1 MIKKFKNIKVSGM
14 SLVLPEKEIC
24 IYDELQYY
32 GNSEK
37 KAERAH
43 KMAGFW
49 KRRVADPDV
58 TSADMGVQAG
68 ENLIASMGLDK
79 SKIEAMVFVV
89 QQPDYYGPCT
99 SYSVHNRLG
108 LSKDCYVT
116 DVVQG
121 CVGWCFGLLTAYQ
134 MVASGA
140 YNSVLLINAD
150 TPTRGLKSSDRINA
164 PLFGDA
170 GLATLVEHS
179 EGAPDTIFNLES
191 YSDGFEAIIGLIA
204 GGVGGAGGRLH
215 LDIRKPDEC
224 AQLVEMFQTKNG
236 RTACLAEGYMD
247 GPAVFEFS
255 TQKVP
260 ENLKS
265 IMSEIGT
272 TPDSYDL
279 LALHQANKQIVQTV
293 GGNAGFPLDKV
304 PFSGFENFGNNT
316 MCSIPATLLQEK
328 GEVLRNGGTVHTLAC
343 GFGNGLVVCSVDLS
357 LEGLKCADM
366 KSYVKLANHKTSAE
380 WVAYWRDKFIN
391 T

>member
-1 MIKKFKNIKVSGM
+1 MIKRFKNIKVSGM
-14 SLVLPEKEIC
+14 SLVLPTREIS
-24 IYDELQYY
+24 IFDELQYY

-58 TSADMGVQAG
+58 TSADLGVQAA
-68 ENLIASMGLDK
+68 ENLIASMDLDK
-79 SKIEAMVFVV
+79 SKIEAMLLVI
-89 QQPDYYGPCT
+89 QQPDYHGPCT
-99 SYSVHNRLG
+99 SYSVHHRLG
-108 LSKDCYVT
+108 LSKNCYVT

-121 CVGWCFGLLTAYQ
+121 CVGWCFGLLTAFQ
-134 MVASGA
+134 MVASGV
-140 YNSVLLINAD
+140 YKSVLLINGD
-150 TPTRGLKSSDRINA
+150 TPARGLKASDRINA

-170 GLATLVEHS
+170 GLATLIEYA
-179 EGAPDTIFNLES
+179 EGAPETAFNIGTFAE
-191 YSDGFEAIIGLIA
+191 GFEAIISLVA
-204 GGVGGAGGRLH
+204 GSADGRLN
-215 LDIRKPDEC
+215 LDIRNADEV
-224 AQLVEMFQTKNG
+224 AQLVEMFETKNG

-255 TQKVP
+255 TQKAP
-260 ENLKS
+260 ENIKALMAES
-265 IMSEIGT
+265 GMSPE
-272 TPDSYDL
+272 SYDL

-293 GGNAGFPLDKV
+293 GGNAGFPLEKV

-328 GEVLRNGGTVHTLAC
+328 GEILRNGGAVHALAC
-343 GFGNGLVVCSVDLS
+343 GFGNGLVVCSVDLP

-366 KSYVKLANHKTSAE
+366 KTYVKPADHKTSTE
-380 WVAYWRDKFIN
+380 WVAYWREKFIN

>member
-1 MIKKFKNIKVSGM
+1 MIKKFKNIKISGL
-14 SLVLPEKEIC
+14 SLVLPPKEIS

-49 KRRVADPDV
+49 KRRVTDPDV
-58 TSADMGVQAG
+58 TSADLGVQAA
-68 ENLIASMGLDK
+68 ENLISSMNLDK
-79 SKIEAMVFVV
+79 SKIEAMLLVI
-89 QQPDYYGPCT
+89 QQPDYAGPCT

-121 CVGWCFGLLTAYQ
+121 CVGWCFGLLTAFQ

-140 YNSVLLINAD
+140 YKSVLLINGD
-150 TPTRGLKSSDRINA
+150 TPARKMDPADRINA

-170 GLATLVEHS
+170 GLATLIES
-179 EGAPDTIFNLES
+179 EEGAPEIVFNLETFS
-191 YSDGFEAIIGLIA
+191 GGFDAIISFLPGGKFGLD
-204 GGVGGAGGRLH
+204 L
-215 LDIRKPDEC
+215 RKKEDWEVL
-224 AQLVEMFQTKNG
+224 ASRFDTANG
-236 RTACLAEGYMD
+236 RHACLCEGYMD
-247 GPAVFEFS
+247 GAAVFEFS
-255 TQKVP
+255 TQKAP
-260 ENLKS
+260 ENIKAL
-265 IMSEIGT
+265 MADTGT

-293 GGNAGFPLDKV
+293 GGNAGFPLEKV

-328 GEVLRNGGTVHTLAC
+328 GDVLRSGGAVHALAC
-343 GFGNGLVVCSVDLS
+343 GFGNGLVVCSIDLP
-357 LEGLKCADM
+357 LVGLKCADM
-366 KSYVKLANHKTSAE
+366 KTYVKPADHKTSAE
-380 WVAYWRDKFIN
+380 WVAYWREKFIN

>member
-1 MIKKFKNIKVSGM
+1 MIKTFKNIKVSGM
-14 SLVLPEKEIC
+14 SLVLPPKEIS

-49 KRRVADPDV
+49 KRRIADPDV
-58 TSADMGVQAG
+58 TSADLGVQAA
-68 ENLIASMGLDK
+68 ENLIASMNLDK
-79 SKIEAMVFVV
+79 SKVEAMVLVI
-89 QQPDYYGPCT
+89 QQPDYHGPCT

-121 CVGWCFGLLTAYQ
+121 CVGWCFGLLTAFQ
-134 MVASGA
+134 MIASGA
-140 YNSVLLINAD
+140 YKSVLLINGD
-150 TPTRGLKSSDRINA
+150 TPARGLKQSDRINA

-170 GLATLVEHS
+170 GVATLIEA
-179 EGAPDTIFNLES
+179 EDGAPEVAFNLETFS
-191 YSDGFEAIIGLIA
+191 EGFEAIISLIA
-204 GGVGGAGGRLH
+204 GSAGGRLN
-215 LDIRKPDEC
+215 LDVRNPQELTQI
-224 AQLVEMFQTKNG
+224 VEMFETKNG

-255 TQKVP
+255 TQKAP
-260 ENLKS
+260 ENIKAL
-265 IMSEIGT
+265 MVDRGT

-293 GGNAGFPLDKV
+293 GGNAGFPLEKI

-316 MCSIPATLLQEK
+316 MCSIPATLLHEK
-328 GEVLRNGGTVHTLAC
+328 GNVLRNGESVHTLAC
-343 GFGNGLVVCSVDLS
+343 GFGNGLVVCSIDLP
-357 LEGLKCADM
+357 LIGLKCADM
-366 KSYVKLANHKTSAE
+366 KTYVKPADHRTSAE
-380 WVAYWRDKFIN
+380 WVAYWREKFIN

>member
-1 MIKKFKNIKVSGM
+1 MIKKFRNIKVSGM
-14 SLVLPEKEIC
+14 SLVLPSNEIS

-58 TSADMGVQAG
+58 TATDLGVQAA
-68 ENLIASMGLDK
+68 ENLIASMQLDK
-79 SKIEAMVFVV
+79 SKIEAMLLVI
-89 QQPDYYGPCT
+89 QIPDYGGPCN
-99 SYSVHNRLG
+99 SYSVHHRLG
-108 LSKDCYVT
+108 LPEDCYVT

-121 CVGWCFGLLTAYQ
+121 CVGWCFGLLTAFQ

-140 YNSVLLINAD
+140 YKSVLVINGD
-150 TPTRGLKSSDRINA
+150 TPAKGLKASDRINA

-170 GLATLVEHS
+170 GLATLVEHAD
-179 EGAPDTIFNLES
+179 GAPETVFNLETF
-191 YSDGFEAIIGLIA
+191 SDGYEAIIVPAA
-204 GGVGGAGGRLH
+204 GARCHFDVRDPEDVRQVTERFETA
-215 LDIRKPDEC
+215 
-224 AQLVEMFQTKNG
+224 NG

-255 TQKVP
+255 TQKAPANIKALMAEV
-260 ENLKS
+260 
-265 IMSEIGT
+265 GT
-272 TPDSYDL
+272 TPDSYDF

-293 GGNAGFPLDKV
+293 GGNAGFPLEKV
-304 PFSGFENFGNNT
+304 PYSGFENFGNNT
-316 MCSIPATLLQEK
+316 MCSIPATLLQES
-328 GEVLRNGGTVHTLAC
+328 GEALRGGGAVRALAC
-343 GFGNGLVVCSVDLS
+343 GFGNGLVVCSIDLP

-366 KSYVKLANHKTSAE
+366 KTYVKPAGHRTCAE
-380 WVAYWRDKFIN
+380 WRAYWREKFIN

>member
-1 MIKKFKNIKVSGM
+1 MVKRFKNIKVSGM
-14 SLVLPEKEIC
+14 SLVLPSREIS

-49 KRRVADPDV
+49 KRRVADSDV
-58 TSADMGVQAG
+58 TAADLGVQAA
-68 ENLIASMGLDK
+68 ENLIASMELDK

-89 QQPDYYGPCT
+89 QQPDYHGPCT
-99 SYSVHNRLG
+99 SYSVHHRLG

-134 MVASGA
+134 MVTSGV
-140 YNSVLLINAD
+140 YRSVLLINGD
-150 TPTRGLKSSDRINA
+150 TPTRGLKESDRINA

-170 GLATLVEHS
+170 GLATLVEYS
-179 EGAPDTIFNLES
+179 EDAPETVFNLETFS
-191 YSDGFEAIIGLIA
+191 EGYEAIISLIA
-204 GGVGGAGGRLH
+204 GGLGGACGRLN
-215 LDIRKPDEC
+215 LDIRKPDEL

-247 GPAVFEFS
+247 GPAVFEFT

-260 ENLKS
+260 ENIKS
-265 IMSEIGT
+265 LMSAVGT
-272 TPDSYDL
+272 AEGGYDI
-279 LALHQANKQIVQTV
+279 LALHQANKQIVQVV
-293 GGNAGFPLDKV
+293 GGNAGFPLEKV

-316 MCSIPATLLQEK
+316 MCSIPATLLQERGDILK
-328 GEVLRNGGTVHTLAC
+328 NGGSVHALAS
-343 GFGNGLVVCSVDLS
+343 GFGNGLVVCSIDLTLS
-357 LEGLKCADM
+357 GLRCAD
-366 KSYVKLANHKTSAE
+366 VKTYARPADHKTSAE
-380 WVAYWRDKFIN
+380 WVDYWREKFIN

>member
-1 MIKKFKNIKVSGM
+1 MIKKFRNIKVSGM
-14 SLVLPEKEIC
+14 SLVLPSKEIS
-24 IYDELQYY
+24 IFDELQYY

-58 TSADMGVQAG
+58 TSADLGTQAA
-68 ENLIASMGLDK
+68 ENLIVSMGLDRK
-79 SKIEAMVFVV
+79 KIEAMVFVV
-89 QQPDYYGPCT
+89 QQPDYHGPCT

-121 CVGWCFGLLTAYQ
+121 CVGWCFGLLTAFQ
-134 MVASGA
+134 MVASGT
-140 YNSVLLINAD
+140 YKSVLLINGD
-150 TPTRGLKSSDRINA
+150 TPARGLKASDRINA

-170 GLATLVEHS
+170 GLATLIEAS
-179 EGAPDTIFNLES
+179 EGAPEVVFNLES
-191 YSDGFEAIIGLIA
+191 FSDGFEAIIGLVS
-204 GGVGGAGGRLH
+204 GYVGGRLN
-215 LDIRKPDEC
+215 LDIRKPDEL

-255 TQKVP
+255 TQKAP
-260 ENLKS
+260 ENIKAL
-265 IMSEIGT
+265 MAEMGT
-272 TPDSYDL
+272 TPESYDL

-293 GGNAGFPLDKV
+293 GGNAGFSLEKV

-328 GEVLRNGGTVHTLAC
+328 GDVLRNGGAVHTLAC
-343 GFGNGLVVCSVDLS
+343 GFGNGLVICSIDLP
-357 LEGLKCADM
+357 LCELTCADM
-366 KSYVKLANHKTSAE
+366 KTYVKPADHKTSAE
-380 WVAYWRDKFIN
+380 WVAYWREKFIN

>member
-1 MIKKFKNIKVSGM
+1 M
-14 SLVLPEKEIC
+14 SLVLPPKEIS

-58 TSADMGVQAG
+58 TATDLGVQAA
-68 ENLIASMGLDK
+68 ENLIASMQLDK
-79 SKIEAMVFVV
+79 SKIEAMLLVI
-89 QQPDYYGPCT
+89 QIPDYGGPCN
-99 SYSVHNRLG
+99 SYSVHHRLG
-108 LSKDCYVT
+108 LSEDCYVT

-121 CVGWCFGLLTAYQ
+121 CVGWCFGLLTAFQ

-140 YNSVLLINAD
+140 YKSVLVINGD
-150 TPTRGLKSSDRINA
+150 TPAKGLKASDRINA

-170 GLATLVEHS
+170 GLATLVEHAD
-179 EGAPDTIFNLES
+179 GAPETVFNLETF
-191 YSDGFEAIIGLIA
+191 SDGFEAIIRFETA
-204 GGVGGAGGRLH
+204 
-215 LDIRKPDEC
+215 
-224 AQLVEMFQTKNG
+224 NG

-255 TQKVP
+255 TQKAPANIKALMAEV
-260 ENLKS
+260 
-265 IMSEIGT
+265 GT
-272 TPDSYDL
+272 TPDSYDF

-293 GGNAGFPLDKV
+293 GGNAGFPLEKV
-304 PFSGFENFGNNT
+304 PYSGFENFGNNT
-316 MCSIPATLLQEK
+316 MCSIPATLLQES
-328 GEVLRNGGTVHTLAC
+328 GEALRGGGAVRALAC
-343 GFGNGLVVCSVDLS
+343 GFGNGLVVCSIDLP

-366 KSYVKLANHKTSAE
+366 KTYVKPAGHRTCAE
-380 WVAYWRDKFIN
+380 WRAYWREKFIN

>member
-14 SLVLPEKEIC
+14 SLVLPEKEIS

-49 KRRVADPDV
+49 KRRVADHDV
-58 TSADMGVQAG
+58 TAADLGVQAA
-68 ENLIASMGLDK
+68 ENLIQSMNIDK
-79 SKIEAMVFVV
+79 SKVEAMVLVI
-89 QQPDYYGPCT
+89 QQPDYAGPCT

-116 DVVQG
+116 DIVQG
-121 CVGWCFGLLTAYQ
+121 CVGWCFGLLTAFQ
-134 MVASGA
+134 MVASGM
-140 YNSVLLINAD
+140 YRSVLLINGD
-150 TPTRGLKSSDRINA
+150 TPARILDPADRINA

-170 GLATLVEHS
+170 GLATLIEAEDGAS
-179 EGAPDTIFNLES
+179 EVAFNLET
-191 YSDGFEAIIGLIA
+191 YSDGFEALMLLFPGTEGRFGLD
-204 GGVGGAGGRLH
+204 L
-215 LDIRKPDEC
+215 RKKEDWET
-224 AQLVEMFQTKNG
+224 LTKRFDTANG
-236 RTACLAEGYMD
+236 RNACLCESYMD

-255 TQKVP
+255 TQKAP
-260 ENLKS
+260 ENIKALMADS
-265 IMSEIGT
+265 GT
-272 TPDSYDL
+272 LPDSYDL

-293 GGNAGFPLDKV
+293 GGNAGFPLEKV

-328 GEVLRNGGTVHTLAC
+328 GDALRNGGFVHALAC
-343 GFGNGLVVCSVDLS
+343 GFGNGLVVCSVDLP
-357 LEGLKCADM
+357 LVGLKCAEM
-366 KSYVKLANHKTSAE
+366 KTYVKPADHKTSAE
-380 WVAYWRDKFIN
+380 WVAYWREKFIK

>member
-1 MIKKFKNIKVSGM
+1 MIKKFRNIKVSGM
-14 SLVLPEKEIC
+14 SLVLPQKEIS

-37 KAERAH
+37 KAERTH

-58 TSADMGVQAG
+58 TAADLGVQAA
-68 ENLIASMGLDK
+68 ENLIDSMQLDK

-89 QQPDYYGPCT
+89 QKPDYSGPST
-99 SYSVHNRLG
+99 SYSIHRRLG
-108 LSKDCYVT
+108 LSQDCYVT

-134 MVASGA
+134 MIASGA
-140 YNSVLLINAD
+140 YKSVLLINGD
-150 TPTRGLKSSDRINA
+150 TPARSLKASDRVNA

-170 GLATLVEHS
+170 GLATLIEYSQGVAETS
-179 EGAPDTIFNLES
+179 FNLETL
-191 YSDGFEAIIGLIA
+191 SDGFEAIVTLVA
-204 GGVGGAGGRLH
+204 GSSGGRLN
-215 LDIRKPDEC
+215 LDIRKSEDL

-236 RTACLAEGYMD
+236 RTACLAEDYMD
-247 GPAVFEFS
+247 GSAVFEFS

-260 ENLKS
+260 QNIKS
-265 IMSEIGT
+265 LMSVLGT
-272 TPDSYDL
+272 EEGDYDI
-279 LALHQANKQIVQTV
+279 LALHQANKQIVQAV
-293 GGNAGFPLDKV
+293 GGSAGFPLEKV

-328 GEVLRNGGTVHTLAC
+328 GDILRNGGSVHALAS
-343 GFGNGLVVCSVDLS
+343 GFGNGLVVCSVDVVLS
-357 LEGLKCADM
+357 GLKCADM
-366 KSYVKLANHKTSAE
+366 KTYVKPTDHKTSAE
-380 WVAYWRDKFIN
+380 WVAYWREKFIN

>member
-1 MIKKFKNIKVSGM
+1 MIKKFRNIKVSGM
-14 SLVLPEKEIC
+14 SLVLPQNEIS

-58 TSADMGVQAG
+58 TATDMGVQAA
-68 ENLIASMGLDK
+68 ENLIASMQLDK
-79 SKIEAMVFVV
+79 SKIEAMLLVI
-89 QQPDYYGPCT
+89 QIPDYGGPCT
-99 SYSVHNRLG
+99 SYSAHHRLG
-108 LSKDCYVT
+108 LSEDCYVT

-121 CVGWCFGLLTAYQ
+121 CVGWCFGLMTAFQ

-140 YNSVLLINAD
+140 YKSVLVINGD
-150 TPTRGLKSSDRINA
+150 TPAKGLKASDRINA

-170 GLATLVEHS
+170 GLATLVEYAD
-179 EGAPDTIFNLES
+179 GAPETVFNLETF
-191 YSDGFEAIIGLIA
+191 SDGYEAIIGP
-204 GGVGGAGGRLH
+204 GAGARCH
-215 LDIRKPDEC
+215 FDVRDPEDVRQMTERFET
-224 AQLVEMFQTKNG
+224 ANG

-255 TQKVP
+255 TQKAP
-260 ENLKS
+260 ANIKALMAE
-265 IMSEIGT
+265 MGT
-272 TPDSYDL
+272 TPDSYDF

-293 GGNAGFPLDKV
+293 GGNAGFPLEKV

-316 MCSIPATLLQEK
+316 MCSIPATLLQER
-328 GEVLRNGGTVHTLAC
+328 GEVLRGGGAVRALAC
-343 GFGNGLVVCSVDLS
+343 GFGNGLVVCSIDLS

-366 KSYVKLANHKTSAE
+366 KPYVRPADHKSYDE
-380 WVAYWRDKFIN
+380 WRAYWREKFIN

>member
-1 MIKKFKNIKVSGM
+1 MIKKFRNIKVSGM
-14 SLVLPEKEIC
+14 SLVLPEREIS
-24 IYDELQYY
+24 IYDELEYY

-49 KRRVADPDV
+49 KRRVADSDV
-58 TSADMGVQAG
+58 SASDLGVQAA
-68 ENLIASMGLDK
+68 ENLIASLGLEK
-79 SKIEAMVFVV
+79 TKIEAMVFVV

-99 SYSVHNRLG
+99 SYSIHHRLG

-140 YNSVLLINAD
+140 YNSVLLINGD
-150 TPTRGLKSSDRINA
+150 TPTRGLKASDRINA

-170 GLATLVEHS
+170 GLATFIEHS
-179 EGAPDTIFNLES
+179 EGAPDTVFNIES
-191 YSDGFEAIIGLIA
+191 FSEGFEAITCLLA

-215 LDIRKPDEC
+215 LDIRKPDEL

-255 TQKVP
+255 TQKAP
-260 ENLKS
+260 ENIKAL
-265 IMSEIGT
+265 MSDMGT
-272 TPDSYDL
+272 SPDTYDL
-279 LALHQANKQIVQTV
+279 LALHQANKQIVQTI

-316 MCSIPATLLQEK
+316 MCSIPATLLHEK
-328 GEVLRNGGTVHTLAC
+328 GEVLRNGGVVRAMSC
-343 GFGNGLVVCSVDLS
+343 GFGNGLVVCSVDIQLA
-357 LEGLKCADM
+357 GLKCADI
-366 KSYVKLANHKTSAE
+366 KTYVKPADHKTSAE
-380 WVAYWRDKFIN
+380 WVAYWREKFIN